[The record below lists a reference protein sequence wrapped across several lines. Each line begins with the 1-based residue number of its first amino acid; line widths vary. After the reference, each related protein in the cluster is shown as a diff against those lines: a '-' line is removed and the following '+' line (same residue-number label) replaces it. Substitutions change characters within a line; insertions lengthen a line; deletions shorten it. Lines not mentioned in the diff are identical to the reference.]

1 MTIAFCW
8 SNDLIILAMLPT
20 QNSKDESLSLVS
32 RFIITGT
39 VLRLNIGV
47 QCLEKKYYID
57 SPYLKNHLQVCYLP
71 GVIVSMKS
79 YCHLHICFQD
89 GPICFGSFFRVI
101 KLISETF
108 MVFQFGRTYSI

>member
-8 SNDLIILAMLPT
+8 SNDLAMLPT

>member
-79 YCHLHICFQD
+79 YCHLHICFQEAQYVL
-89 GPICFGSFFRVI
+89 GAFFG
-101 KLISETF
+101 
-108 MVFQFGRTYSI
+108 

>member
-8 SNDLIILAMLPT
+8 SNDLAMLPT

-32 RFIITGT
+32 RFIISET
-39 VLRLNIGV
+39 VLPLNIGV
-47 QCLEKKYYID
+47 QCSEKKYYID
-57 SPYLKNHLQVCYLP
+57 SPDLKNHLQVRYLP

-89 GPICFGSFFRVI
+89 GPICFGSFFLVI